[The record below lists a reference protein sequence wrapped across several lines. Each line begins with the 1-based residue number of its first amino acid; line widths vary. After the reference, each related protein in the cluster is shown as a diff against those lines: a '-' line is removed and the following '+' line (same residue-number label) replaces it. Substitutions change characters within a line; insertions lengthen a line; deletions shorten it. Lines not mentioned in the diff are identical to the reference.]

1 MKTPKPFLPLGIGAA
16 LLFCALNS
24 PQSSSGQAPGDEQAI
39 AQIVAEIAAQQAKME
54 ANQQVIDQ
62 KLAVIEENMRLARI
76 FVSRG
81 GPAGAQ
87 KK

>member
-1 MKTPKPFLPLGIGAA
+1 MKKPNRFLLWGLGAAVFIGA
-16 LLFCALNS
+16 LSS
-24 PQSSSGQAPGDEQAI
+24 PTRSPGQAPGDEQAI
-39 AQIVAEIAAQQAKME
+39 AQLVTEIAAQQAKIV

-62 KLAVIEENMRLARI
+62 KLAAIEENMRLARI

-81 GPAGAQ
+81 GGNAP